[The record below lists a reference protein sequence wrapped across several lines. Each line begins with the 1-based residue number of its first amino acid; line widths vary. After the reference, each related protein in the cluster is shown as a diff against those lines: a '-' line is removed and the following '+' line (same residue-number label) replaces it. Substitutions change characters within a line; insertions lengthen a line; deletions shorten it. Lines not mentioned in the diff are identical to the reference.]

1 MALRY
6 SIVIAFL
13 SCLILVPQDA
23 SQGADKIQE
32 ALQVIDQVGAQGH
45 GSTAARQAA
54 DELLREGIEILP
66 QLFEHMDT
74 ENLVAANW
82 CRYVYQQIVTRELAK
97 PKPQIPADFLRSYIL
112 QSKHQGRARR
122 LAWDLLDHVD
132 PQFRQQQLPRLLDDR
147 EFRSEA
153 VQRVLQRA
161 DQSQQAGESKAAI
174 NHYRLAFQHARDSSQ
189 IIKAADQLE
198 RLNVKVDIIK
208 QMGFLNRWYLLGP
221 FDAPEFSGFEQAF
234 PPETKVDLSATYAGQ
249 DGTIG
254 WKAYQATDRLGQ
266 TNLVQVI
273 GPVKEAVGYAYT
285 EVYSPSSQKAELR
298 CGADD
303 NMTVWINDKLAF
315 SRGQW
320 LNGTRLDRFSAPCEL
335 QQGTNRILI
344 KICQGP
350 QHKNPA
356 VPNNWSFQIRFC
368 DSTGLNVG
376 LKPLKPTTAEISSA
390 TQPGN

>member
-6 SIVIAFL
+6 SIVIGFVL
-13 SCLILVPQDA
+13 CLISPSVA
-23 SQGADKIQE
+23 RIQAAEKVAE
-32 ALQVIDQVGAQGH
+32 ALQTLDQVGPQGR
-45 GSTAARQAA
+45 GSKAASQAA
-54 DELLREGIEILP
+54 DRLLQEGIEILP

-74 ENLVAANW
+74 DNLVAANW
-82 CRYVYQQIVTRELAK
+82 CRYVYQQIVTKELAK
-97 PKPQIPADFLRSYIL
+97 PEPRIPADFLRSYIL
-112 QSKHQGRARR
+112 ESKHQGRARR

-153 VQRVLQRA
+153 VQRVLQQA
-161 DQSQQAGESKAAI
+161 DQSRQAGKSKTAI
-174 NHYRLAFQHARDSSQ
+174 KQYRLAFQHARESSQ

-198 RLNVKVDIIK
+198 QLKVKVNIID

-221 FDAPEFSGFEQAF
+221 FDAPQFSGFEQAF
-234 PPETKVDLSATYAGQ
+234 PPESKVDLSATYAGQ

-254 WKAYQATDRLGQ
+254 WKAYQTADRLGQ

-285 EVYSPSSQKAELR
+285 EVHAPSSQKAELR

-303 NMTVWINDKLAF
+303 NMTVWINGKRAF

-335 QQGTNRILI
+335 RQGTNRILI

-390 TQPGN
+390 AQSGN